1 MAKRKKGDSE
11 NSEVRV
17 NNRLLEMEDSNTTI
31 EDLKAIRRYI
41 G

>member
-1 MAKRKKGDSE
+1 MAHKKKKED
-11 NSEVRV
+11 
-17 NNRLLEMEDSNTTI
+17 LEEEGEGVEFEKPANLEI